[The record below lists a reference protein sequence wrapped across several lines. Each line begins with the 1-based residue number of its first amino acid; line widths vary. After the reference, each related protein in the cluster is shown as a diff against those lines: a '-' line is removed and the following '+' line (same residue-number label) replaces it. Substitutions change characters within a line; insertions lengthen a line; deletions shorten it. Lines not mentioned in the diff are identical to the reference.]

1 MNFNVPQL
9 AIDLETLAWSE
20 TAVITAWSATIFN
33 FDKDIY
39 FQIKRKKPIQQNRFL
54 YEVIVLIDLFQSPIN
69 SKNSL

>member
-33 FDKDIY
+33 FDKDKDLSYQEILDKTFY
-39 FQIKRKKPIQQNRFL
+39 PKLDAKDHIKRFGRST
-54 YEVIVLIDLFQSPIN
+54 D
-69 SKNSL
+69 